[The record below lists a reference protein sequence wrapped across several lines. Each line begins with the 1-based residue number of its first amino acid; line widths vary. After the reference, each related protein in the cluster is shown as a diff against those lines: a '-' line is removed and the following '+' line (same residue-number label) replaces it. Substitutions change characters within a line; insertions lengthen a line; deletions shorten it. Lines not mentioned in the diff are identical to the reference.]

1 MARAVT
7 PFLCPNVHT
16 ALIPSSPPS
25 QRINNPL
32 VDKVMNMYL
41 DLVQR
46 GQEADNVLH
55 NGGAASY
62 NEINNEFFNEQ
73 DNEGENFLE
82 GTPEMG
88 ELKVFMRECLEH
100 YWRSVPGA
108 VGHSLLD
115 DYGSV
120 SNMADSRRL

>member
-1 MARAVT
+1 
-7 PFLCPNVHT
+7 
-16 ALIPSSPPS
+16 
-25 QRINNPL
+25 
-32 VDKVMNMYL
+32 MYL
-41 DLVQR
+41 DLVHR

-88 ELKVFMRECLEH
+88 ELKAFMRECLEH

-120 SNMADSRRL
+120 SNMATPVAILICHRSLKLNLTCFDDNRSDDFFYWAAVSHWGVDQ